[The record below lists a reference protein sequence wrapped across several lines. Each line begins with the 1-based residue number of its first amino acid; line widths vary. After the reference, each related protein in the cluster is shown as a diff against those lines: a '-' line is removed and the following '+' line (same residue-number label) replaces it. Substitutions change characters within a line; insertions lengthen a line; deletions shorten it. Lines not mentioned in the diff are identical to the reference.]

1 MDFSEITF
9 RRKGMLKYRWMKKGF
24 VLFVI
29 FLLFSLI
36 FETDVFARVGG
47 GGSSGSRGSRS
58 YSQPRSS
65 SPSQP
70 TQPSQQTSPKPSPQ
84 ASPQTPPPSPAQTPP
99 PQSSFLR
106 GLGGGI
112 LGGLLGGMLFSSL
125 GFGANRGG
133 IGGGGIGLFE
143 ILIFGALIFGI
154 FWYFKRR
161 RQEAAARAYAQSTAE
176 PTETYQTFNG
186 ASTDQVQER
195 DGDPGKGLGYIRQMD
210 SSFDEKK
217 FKDQCMDHFF
227 KIQGAWINRNLS
239 GVKPLLTEEMFGI
252 IHGDAEKLKAEKKVN
267 KLDNIAIRSVDISE
281 VWQETGQDFITVKFY
296 ANLLDYV
303 EDESSGQVLS
313 GSKTEPV
320 KFEEYWTFTRPV
332 GNNAW
337 KLSAIQQAE

>member
-1 MDFSEITF
+1 
-9 RRKGMLKYRWMKKGF
+9 
-24 VLFVI
+24 
-29 FLLFSLI
+29 
-36 FETDVFARVGG
+36 
-47 GGSSGSRGSRS
+47 
-58 YSQPRSS
+58 
-65 SPSQP
+65 
-70 TQPSQQTSPKPSPQ
+70 
-84 ASPQTPPPSPAQTPP
+84 
-99 PQSSFLR
+99 
-106 GLGGGI
+106 
-112 LGGLLGGMLFSSL
+112 MLFSSL
-125 GFGANRGG
+125 GFGANRGGG

-161 RQEAAARAYAQSTAE
+161 RQVAAARAYAQSAAE
-176 PTETYQTFNG
+176 PIETYQAFNG

-239 GVKPLLTEEMFGI
+239 GIKPLLTEEMFGI
-252 IHGDAEKLKAEKKVN
+252 IQGDVEKLKAEKKVN
-267 KLDNIAIRSVDISE
+267 KLDNIAVRSVDISE
-281 VWQETGQDFITVKFY
+281 VWQETGQDFITVRFY

-313 GSKTEPV
+313 GSKIEPV